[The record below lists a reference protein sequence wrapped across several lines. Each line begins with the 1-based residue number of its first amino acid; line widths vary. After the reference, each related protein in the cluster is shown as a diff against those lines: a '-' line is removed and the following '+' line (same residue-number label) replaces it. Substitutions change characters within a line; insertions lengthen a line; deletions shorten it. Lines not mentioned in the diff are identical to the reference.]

1 VLKSLKL
8 TVCTLESAMTTA
20 MTTLRAALIDLDGTL
35 ADTIADLAH
44 AANAMRVEL
53 GLTALPQALVA
64 TFVGKGTDM
73 LIARM
78 LTTTMITD
86 SNALQT
92 IRQVDPALFTRA
104 REIFHRHYHEVNGR
118 YSTLYPGVLDGLQA
132 LRDQGLRLAIV
143 TNKASEFT
151 LPLIAHL
158 DLADHFDV
166 VVCGDT
172 CARRKPDP
180 DPVCYA
186 CQQLNVSPAQSVLI
200 GDSVNDVQAA
210 RAAGCRALAV
220 PYGYNE
226 GQPVAALNADAIVPT
241 LIDAA
246 AWVAS
251 H

>member
-1 VLKSLKL
+1 
-8 TVCTLESAMTTA
+8 

-35 ADTIADLAH
+35 ADTIADLTH

-53 GLTALPQALVA
+53 GLTALPQARVA
-64 TFVGKGTDM
+64 TFVGKGIDT

-78 LTTTMITD
+78 LAESLTVSEPPD
-86 SNALQT
+86 AALL
-92 IRQVDPALFTRA
+92 ARA
-104 REIFHRHYHEVNGR
+104 RVAFYRHYHAVNGR
-118 YSTLYPGVLDGLQA
+118 YSTLYPGVLYGLQA
-132 LRDQGLRLAIV
+132 LREQALRLAIV

-151 LPLIAHL
+151 LPLIARL
-158 DLADHFDV
+158 DLADYFDV

-186 CQQLNVSPAQSVLI
+186 CQQLNVSPAHSVLI

-210 RAAGCRALAV
+210 RAAGCRTLVV

>member
-1 VLKSLKL
+1 
-8 TVCTLESAMTTA
+8 
-20 MTTLRAALIDLDGTL
+20 MTTLHAALIDLDGTL

-53 GLTALPQALVA
+53 GMTALPLALVT
-64 TFVGKGTDM
+64 TFVGKGTDT

-78 LTTTMITD
+78 LAASLTVI
-86 SNALQT
+86 
-92 IRQVDPALFTRA
+92 DPPDAELLARA
-104 REIFHRHYHEVNGR
+104 RAAFHRHYHAVNGR
-118 YSTLYPGVLDGLQA
+118 HSALYPGVLDGLQS
-132 LRDQGLRLAIV
+132 LRDQGLALAVV
-143 TNKASEFT
+143 TNKATEFT
-151 LPLIAHL
+151 LPLLKHL
-158 DLADHFDV
+158 ELADYFDV

-180 DPVCYA
+180 DPVRHA
-186 CQQLNVSPAQSVLI
+186 CQQLGVIPAHSVLI

-226 GQPVAALNADAIVPT
+226 GQPVEALNADAIVPT
-241 LIDAA
+241 LLAAA
-246 AWVAS
+246 AWIAA

>member
-1 VLKSLKL
+1 
-8 TVCTLESAMTTA
+8 MTTA

-53 GLTALPQALVA
+53 GLAALPQALVA
-64 TFVGKGTDM
+64 TFVGKGIDT

-78 LTTTMITD
+78 LAESLTVSEPPD
-86 SNALQT
+86 AAL
-92 IRQVDPALFTRA
+92 LTRA
-104 REIFHRHYHEVNGR
+104 RAAFYRHYHEVNGR

-151 LPLIAHL
+151 LPLIARL
-158 DLADHFDV
+158 DLADYFDV

-180 DPVCYA
+180 DPVRYA
-186 CQQLNVSPAQSVLI
+186 CQQLNVSPAESVLI
-200 GDSVNDVQAA
+200 GDSLNDVQAA
-210 RAAGCRALAV
+210 RAAGCRALVV